1 MEYKELQLPSNR
13 KFGSFFTVIFL
24 VLSGYFWYVGSEME
38 ASFFTSMAALFAI
51 ISFYKAKLLLP
62 LNKLWMS
69 FGFLLGKIVSPLI
82 IGIIFFALFTP
93 IAVVMRLFG
102 RDELRLRFKSK
113 ESHWIN
119 REISMQPNSFRNQF

>member
-1 MEYKELQLPSNR
+1 
-13 KFGSFFTVIFL
+13 
-24 VLSGYFWYVGSEME
+24 
-38 ASFFTSMAALFAI
+38 
-51 ISFYKAKLLLP
+51 